1 MKRTLFTLV
10 AAIITGFA
18 VGLTAQQASPPAQLT
33 ERGSTAVDGRS
44 LPYVIHRLPVNAF
57 PQLPPKIAEALEE
70 RGCMIPQTY
79 EAHQPENVVHGSFSA
94 AGADDW
100 AVLCSAKG
108 EVRLLVF
115 SDGSRSDGSPNA
127 SEHPTVLAAAK
138 ETQRLQPQREGNDL
152 LGFNW
157 GIDRATPD
165 VVHEAQSGMRH
176 RPPAPDHDALA
187 DSVIE
192 RRTVYHFC
200 AKGHWTTLDMPN

>member
-10 AAIITGFA
+10 AVIMTAHA
-18 VGLTAQQASPPAQLT
+18 VELAAQQAFQPSQLT
-33 ERGSTAVDGRS
+33 ERGTAVVDGRS

-79 EAHQPENVVHGSFSA
+79 ETHQPENVVHGSFSA

-100 AVLCSAKG
+100 AVLCSVKG
-108 EVRLLVF
+108 EVRLLIF
-115 SDGSRSDGSPNA
+115 FDASGSGA
-127 SEHPTVLAAAK
+127 SEHPTVLVTAK
-138 ETQRLQPQREGNDL
+138 EIQRLQQQREGNDL

-157 GIDRATPD
+157 GIDRATPGE
-165 VVHEAQSGMRH
+165 VHEAQTGMEH

-192 RRTVYHFC
+192 HRTLYRFY